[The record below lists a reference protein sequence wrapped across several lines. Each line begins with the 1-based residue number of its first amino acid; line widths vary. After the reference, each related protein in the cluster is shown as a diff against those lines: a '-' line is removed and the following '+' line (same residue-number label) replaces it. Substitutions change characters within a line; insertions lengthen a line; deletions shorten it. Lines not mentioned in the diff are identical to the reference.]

1 MAIDV
6 FAPTR
11 RWAADSATVKRWRSR
26 RYERFCE
33 LVRSPLDSILD
44 VGAGRGSA
52 LERFNATNPI
62 TALDLEPQDGP
73 WLRGD
78 NVTFVQGDATA
89 LAYPDRSFD
98 IAFSNSVIEHISREQ
113 QAAFAAEIRR
123 VATSYF
129 VQTPNYWFP
138 IEPHWQLPLVHYL
151 PVRARKALNRR
162 FSFGWMPRHGYRE
175 INLLSVRELRRLFP
189 DAEIQRERVGGL
201 TKSIIAVRRPPAGP
215 AA

>member
-1 MAIDV
+1 MSIDV

-11 RWAADSATVKRWRSR
+11 RWAADSSTVRRWRSR

-33 LVRSPLDSILD
+33 LVLRPNDRIID

-52 LERFNATNPI
+52 LERFNSTNPI
-62 TALDLEPQDGP
+62 TALDLELGEGP
-73 WLRGD
+73 WLQGA
-78 NVTFVQGDATA
+78 NVQVVQGDGTA

-98 IAFSNSVIEHISREQ
+98 VAFSNSVIEHIPRAQ
-113 QAAFAAEIRR
+113 QADFAAEIGR

-138 IEPHWQLPLVHYL
+138 IEPHWQMPFVHYL

-162 FSFGWMPRHGYRE
+162 FSFGWMPRGGYRE
-175 INLLSVRELRRLFP
+175 INLLSAREMRKLFP
-189 DAEIQRERVGGL
+189 DAEIHRERVLGL
-201 TKSIIAVRRPPAGP
+201 TKSIIAVRRPPETR
-215 AA
+215 